1 MLLVFAAYILD
12 IREAVDLINLHETV
26 SFLKFGLVW
35 SIVALITVVPLYNAW
50 KRNSED

>member
-1 MLLVFAAYILD
+1 MLIVFAVYILD
-12 IREAVDLINLHETV
+12 ISEAVDVINLHETV

-35 SIVALITVVPLYNAW
+35 TIIALITVVPMHNAA